1 MVLATLNEMN
11 FEYMKRLSKLKPENK
26 EIYLEI
32 SRKIKKDFRLSDVKA
47 DEILSDILDHLI
59 DAQKDGISAQEFFG
73 HDIENYVQE
82 VTDELPKESPKN
94 QIIYI
99 GAITSMTIAIVCLIF
114 GFFSFLK
121 LISTGQLL
129 KVPSISLM
137 IAIIFLLV
145 LVPIYSYLT
154 THYFKPKI
162 SKYRYIKVILFSLV
176 YFIPYSLL
184 TFIKIGP
191 LVDFPVF
198 ISITVGL
205 ITVFISYKLFK
216 KNVIS

>member
-205 ITVFISYKLFK
+205 ITVFIGYKLFK

>member
-1 MVLATLNEMN
+1 MAKLNEMN

-32 SRKIKKDFRLSDVKA
+32 SHKIKKDFRLSDVKA

-59 DAQKDGISAQEFFG
+59 DAQKDEISAQEFFG
-73 HDIENYVQE
+73 YDIENYVQE
-82 VTDELPKESPKN
+82 VIDELPKESQRN
-94 QIIYI
+94 QLIYI

-121 LISTGQLL
+121 LISTGHLL

-137 IAIIFLLV
+137 IALIFLLV
-145 LVPIYSYLT
+145 LGPIYSYLT
-154 THYFKPKI
+154 THYFNPKI

-176 YFIPYSLL
+176 YLIPYSML

-191 LVDFPVF
+191 SVDFPAF
-198 ISITVGL
+198 ISISVGL
-205 ITVFISYKLFK
+205 IAAFISYKLFK